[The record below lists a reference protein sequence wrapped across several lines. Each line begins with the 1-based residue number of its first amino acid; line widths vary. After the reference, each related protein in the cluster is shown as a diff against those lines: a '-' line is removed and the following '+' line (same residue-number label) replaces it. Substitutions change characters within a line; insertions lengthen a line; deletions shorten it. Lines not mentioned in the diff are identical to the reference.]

1 MITTLASVLSDKCTC
16 QLVNRLSK
24 YTCILID
31 KLTYQLAMNLT
42 SRQKLSKLLL
52 DLRGTK
58 SRRAFAREI
67 GVTATAV
74 IAWENTDSEPDM
86 QHLTTIAKLAGY
98 TLDELRVF
106 LGDSEQKKTSK
117 IPFARMLTETS
128 QLSIKEAAELYR
140 AVGDRLVA
148 IAESAGR

>member
-1 MITTLASVLSDKCTC
+1 
-16 QLVNRLSK
+16 
-24 YTCILID
+24 
-31 KLTYQLAMNLT
+31 MNLT

-58 SRRAFAREI
+58 SRRAFARQI

-86 QHLTTIAKLAGY
+86 EHLTTIAKLAGY
-98 TLDELRVF
+98 TLDEFRSY
-106 LGDSEQKKTSK
+106 LGDSEQKKSNK
-117 IPFARMLTETS
+117 IPFARILTETS
-128 QLSIKEAAELYR
+128 NLSIREASELYR
-140 AVGDRLVA
+140 AVGDRLVS

>member
-1 MITTLASVLSDKCTC
+1 
-16 QLVNRLSK
+16 
-24 YTCILID
+24 
-31 KLTYQLAMNLT
+31 MNLT
-42 SRQKLSKLLL
+42 SRQKLSKVLL
-52 DLRGTK
+52 DLRGAK

-86 QHLTTIAKLAGY
+86 DHLETIAKLAGY
-98 TLDELRVF
+98 SLDEFRAYI
-106 LGDSEQKKTSK
+106 GDSEQKKSSK

-128 QLSIKEAAELYR
+128 NLSVREAAELYR

>member
-1 MITTLASVLSDKCTC
+1 M
-16 QLVNRLSK
+16 
-24 YTCILID
+24 
-31 KLTYQLAMNLT
+31 TYQLAMNLN

-58 SRRAFAREI
+58 SRRAFARDI

-74 IAWENTDSEPDM
+74 IAWEKADSEPDRE
-86 QHLTTIAKLAGY
+86 HLTKIAKLAGY
-98 TLDELRVF
+98 SLDELLEYLEGVSTKRS
-106 LGDSEQKKTSK
+106 DK

-128 QLSIKEAAELYR
+128 HLSIKEAAELYR

>member
-1 MITTLASVLSDKCTC
+1 MISIFTSTLV
-16 QLVNRLSK
+16 
-24 YTCILID
+24 D

-42 SRQKLSKLLL
+42 SRQKLSQLLL
-52 DLRGTK
+52 DLRGSK

-74 IAWENTDSEPDM
+74 IAWENADSEPDM
-86 QHLTTIAKLAGY
+86 KHLTTIAKLAGY

-106 LGDSEQKKTSK
+106 LGDSEHKRTSK
-117 IPFARMLTETS
+117 IPFSRILTETS
-128 QLSIKEAAELYR
+128 QLSIQEAAQLYR